1 MFERFTDRARRVVVL
16 AQEEARMLSHN
27 YIGTEHILLGLIHE
41 GEGVAAKALETMDIS
56 LEAVRGK
63 VEDIIGQGQQAPS
76 GHIPFT
82 PRAKKVLELSLR
94 EALQLGHNYIGTE
107 HILLGL
113 IREGEGVAAQV
124 LVSLGADLN
133 RVRQQV
139 IQLVSGFQGKEAE
152 AAAAPSEGGSP
163 QGSSAVLDQFGR
175 NLTQAAREGKLDP
188 VIGRDDEAERVMQTL
203 SRRTKNNP
211 VLVGEPGVGKTAV
224 VESLAQDIV
233 RGDVPETL
241 RDKQI
246 YTLDLGALVAGSRYR
261 GDFEERLKKVLKEIR
276 TRGDIILF
284 IDEIHTL
291 VGAGAA
297 EGAIDA
303 ASILKPMLARGELQT
318 VGATT
323 LDEYRKHFEK
333 DAALNR
339 RFQPIVVEE
348 PSVSDTVEILK
359 GLRDRYEA
367 HHRVSITD
375 DALAA
380 AATMGDRYISD
391 RFLPDKAIDLIDE
404 AGARLRIR
412 RMAAPPELKE
422 FDEQITDVRRRKEG
436 AIDAQDFEAA
446 ASLRDE
452 EKKLI
457 AAKGEREKA
466 WKAGDLDTVA
476 VVDEHLIA
484 EVLAKATGIPVG
496 QLSEE
501 ESSRLLHM
509 EDELHKRVIG
519 QDEAIKALS
528 RAIRRTRAG
537 LKDPK
542 RPGGSF
548 IFAGPS
554 GVGKTWLSKALAN
567 FLFGDDEALIQLD
580 MSEYSE
586 KHTVSRLF
594 GSPPGYVG
602 YEEGGQLT
610 EKVRRKPF
618 SVVLFDEIEKA
629 HPDIFNS
636 LLQILE
642 EGHLTDGQGRVVNF
656 KNAVIIMTTNL
667 GAREISKGVNLGFS
681 QAGDVSGTYDKMKER
696 VATELKQ
703 HFRPEFLNRVD
714 EVIVFPPLTQSEILQ
729 MVDMMVGSLEKRLL
743 DRDISIELTIAA
755 KELLSTRGFDP
766 VLGARPLRRT
776 VQRDIEDV
784 MAEKMLYG
792 EIRAGQLV
800 LIDVEGEGADA
811 HFTFDGRDKAT
822 LELEEVAAGAI
833 DAGSPS
839 E

>member
-41 GEGVAAKALETMDIS
+41 GEGVAAKALESLDIS
-56 LEAVRGK
+56 LEAVRGQ

-124 LVSLGADLN
+124 LVKLGADLN

-152 AAAAPSEGGSP
+152 AAGAPSESAP
-163 QGSSAVLDQFGR
+163 STSAVLDQFGR

-188 VIGRDDEAERVMQTL
+188 VIGRADEAERVMQTL

-241 RDKQI
+241 KDKQI

-339 RFQPIVVEE
+339 RFQPILVEE
-348 PSVSDTVEILK
+348 PSVADTVEILK

-375 DALAA
+375 EALVA
-380 AATMGDRYISD
+380 AATMGDRYVSD

-412 RMAAPPELKE
+412 RMATPPELKE
-422 FDEQITDVRRRKEG
+422 FDEQIADVRRRKEG

-457 AAKGEREKA
+457 
-466 WKAGDLDTVA
+466 T
-476 VVDEHLIA
+476 
-484 EVLAKATGIPVG
+484 
-496 QLSEE
+496 
-501 ESSRLLHM
+501 
-509 EDELHKRVIG
+509 
-519 QDEAIKALS
+519 
-528 RAIRRTRAG
+528 
-537 LKDPK
+537 
-542 RPGGSF
+542 
-548 IFAGPS
+548 
-554 GVGKTWLSKALAN
+554 
-567 FLFGDDEALIQLD
+567 
-580 MSEYSE
+580 
-586 KHTVSRLF
+586 
-594 GSPPGYVG
+594 
-602 YEEGGQLT
+602 
-610 EKVRRKPF
+610 
-618 SVVLFDEIEKA
+618 
-629 HPDIFNS
+629 
-636 LLQILE
+636 
-642 EGHLTDGQGRVVNF
+642 GQGR
-656 KNAVIIMTTNL
+656 A
-667 GAREISKGVNLGFS
+667 
-681 QAGDVSGTYDKMKER
+681 
-696 VATELKQ
+696 
-703 HFRPEFLNRVD
+703 
-714 EVIVFPPLTQSEILQ
+714 
-729 MVDMMVGSLEKRLL
+729 
-743 DRDISIELTIAA
+743 
-755 KELLSTRGFDP
+755 
-766 VLGARPLRRT
+766 
-776 VQRDIEDV
+776 
-784 MAEKMLYG
+784 
-792 EIRAGQLV
+792 
-800 LIDVEGEGADA
+800 
-811 HFTFDGRDKAT
+811 
-822 LELEEVAAGAI
+822 
-833 DAGSPS
+833 
-839 E
+839 